1 MNYSDVEALTLN
13 KKEESSKQQEYKDVF
28 LINEKKEWI
37 RLKKRLDFMSD
48 LNPLTLNIEQIYTL
62 PEKIKVAEDDGSI
75 PE

>member
-1 MNYSDVEALTLN
+1 M
-13 KKEESSKQQEYKDVF
+13 
-28 LINEKKEWI
+28 INEKKEWI

>member
-1 MNYSDVEALTLN
+1 M
-13 KKEESSKQQEYKDVF
+13 F

-75 PE
+75 PVGDPDYIRKQQHREKEIEHILKGN